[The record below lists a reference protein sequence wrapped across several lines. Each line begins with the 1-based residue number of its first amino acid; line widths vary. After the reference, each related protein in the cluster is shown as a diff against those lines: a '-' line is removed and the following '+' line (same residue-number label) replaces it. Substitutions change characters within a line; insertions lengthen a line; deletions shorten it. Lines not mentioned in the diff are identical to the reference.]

1 MAIIIGGE
9 LQYEAIMEVQRMFK
23 TVMFVLASVACWAVH
38 AQARFDFNQ
47 TPTVLPKTVVP
58 RHYALTLDLNPAQA
72 NFDGRVVIT
81 LRISQPTDRIVLHA
95 DQLTLRKA
103 WLAPALAGS
112 QARQFT
118 ALTQAKASDPPKTWT
133 LKTADGRPIATG
145 VYDMEISYS
154 GPIQKAGEGLYRADH
169 RVAGQAA
176 TMLATQ
182 LQAVNGRTLVPSFD
196 EPVFRASFDL
206 TVRAP
211 NGWQVLGNMPVQ
223 NVRSVGTQQEH
234 RFETTPPMPSYLLAL
249 AVGRFDVL
257 SSQAAGVPLR
267 IVTAP
272 GLRDQGEFAMRM
284 TEKLLPY
291 YNQYF
296 GVPYSLPKLDQLAV
310 PGTRTGAM
318 EDWGLISY
326 VEPALLF
333 DPKRSSPS
341 RQRGVFSIVAHEI
354 AHQWFGNLVSVAS
367 WEEIWLNEAFATWME
382 AKAADHFFP
391 EWQTVSSGR
400 GWIERTMER
409 DATDATRAI
418 RSGAV
423 PEERVFDVF
432 DGITY
437 SKGGAVLSM
446 IEQWVGEV
454 NFQKGLAAYMAERR
468 MKSATAGDL
477 WHHVGAAVN
486 QPVAAMAASWTD
498 QPGFPLI
505 TLDARCSN
513 GKTELQWTQQR
524 FRLLPSTTTDSPLWR
539 VPLRVARGA
548 ELHTF
553 LLEGAKGILTLP
565 GCTGEP
571 LVGNAGGRGFYR
583 VRYESEQAAALSKG
597 WNSLAAVDRS
607 VLLADSYAL
616 AQAGVQP
623 LAAHWR
629 LLAKLPQVPAD
640 GRATLYA
647 TAVNQIQALD
657 VALHGTPA
665 QAPLRQAARRL
676 LGDELARIGWQP
688 ADAKEDAEITRLR
701 PMLISGLAALGDEA
715 VIAQAK
721 QRFADALNIQA
732 GGTVHPSV
740 RAAVLAATGR
750 APSPEQ
756 TEGLWKALRA
766 AEQQEEIYTLL
777 VALAATPDAAQAR
790 RFLSVSL
797 ESWLAPNVAVE
808 LPSMLADHPRHAEMA
823 YQFTR
828 EQWQRLAARAGSGVF
843 GARQELLPDAVGGM
857 TDLAAAERMRA
868 DQARLAGPTGRVG
881 AERAAARLAVR
892 AALRQREAQNVTG
905 WALAS

>member
-1 MAIIIGGE
+1 M
-9 LQYEAIMEVQRMFK
+9 MKVQRFFRAA
-23 TVMFVLASVACWAVH
+23 VFVLAGVACWAVQ
-38 AQARFDFNQ
+38 AQARFDFSQ

-58 RHYALTLDLNPAQA
+58 RHYALTLDLDPAQPS
-72 NFDGRVVIT
+72 FDGHVVIT
-81 LRISQPTDRIVLHA
+81 LRTSQPTDRIVLHA

-103 WLAPALAGS
+103 WLAPVAAGS

-118 ALTQAKASDPPKTWT
+118 ALIQAKASDPAKTWT
-133 LKTADGRPIATG
+133 LKTADGRPVLAG
-145 VYDMEISYS
+145 VYELEISYR
-154 GPIQKAGEGLYRADH
+154 GPIQKTGEGLYRADH

-211 NGWQVLGNMPVQ
+211 KGWQVLGNMPVHS
-223 NVRSVGTQQEH
+223 VRNLGAQQEH

-267 IVTAP
+267 IVTMP
-272 GLRDQGEFAMRM
+272 GLREQGQFAMSM

-333 DPKRSSPS
+333 DPARSSPS
-341 RQRGVFSIVAHEI
+341 RQRSVFGVVAHEI

-367 WEEIWLNEAFATWME
+367 WEEIWLNEAFATWMQ

-391 EWQTVSSGR
+391 QWQTMSSGR

-423 PEERVFDVF
+423 PEDRVFDVF

-446 IEQWVGEV
+446 IEQWVGEA

-513 GKTELQWTQQR
+513 GKTEVQWTQQR

-539 VPLRVARGA
+539 VPLRVARGS
-548 ELHTF
+548 EVHTF
-553 LLEGAKGILTLP
+553 LLEGAKGMVTLP
-565 GCTGEP
+565 DCAAEP

-583 VRYESEQAAALSKG
+583 VRYASEQAAALSNA

-623 LAAHWR
+623 LAAHWS
-629 LLAKLPQVPAD
+629 LLAKLPQVPGD
-640 GRATLYA
+640 GRGTLYA
-647 TAVNQIQALD
+647 TAVSQIQALD

-665 QAPLRQAARRL
+665 QTPMRQAARRL
-676 LGDELARIGWQP
+676 LGDELVRIGWQP
-688 ADAKEDAEITRLR
+688 SGAKEDAEVTRLR
-701 PMLISGLAALGDEA
+701 PLLISGLADIGDDT

-721 QRFADALNIQA
+721 QRFTDALNIQA
-732 GGTVHPSV
+732 GGAVDPSV
-740 RAAVLAATGR
+740 RAAVLAAAGH

-756 TEGLWKALRA
+756 TEALWKALRA

-777 VALAATPDAAQAR
+777 RALAATPDAAQAR
-790 RFLSVSL
+790 RFLNASL
-797 ESWLAPNVAVE
+797 ENWLTPNVAVE
-808 LPSMLADHPRHAEMA
+808 LPSMLAGDPRHAEMA

-828 EQWQRLAARAGSGVF
+828 EQWQRLAERAGSGVF
-843 GARQELLPDAVGGM
+843 GARQELLPDAIGGM
-857 TDLAAAERMRA
+857 TDPAAAARMLA
-868 DQARLAGPTGRVG
+868 DQARLAGPTGQVG
-881 AERAAARLAVR
+881 AQRAAARLAVR
-892 AALRQREAQNVTG
+892 AALRQREGQNVKG
-905 WALAS
+905 WVLDS

>member
-1 MAIIIGGE
+1 MMKVKRFFRA
-9 LQYEAIMEVQRMFK
+9 AV
-23 TVMFVLASVACWAVH
+23 FVLAGVACWAVH
-38 AQARFDFNQ
+38 AQARFDFSR

-58 RHYALTLDLNPAQA
+58 RHYALTLDLDPAQSS
-72 NFDGRVVIT
+72 FDGHVVIT
-81 LRISQPTDRIVLHA
+81 LRLSQPTDRIVLHA
-95 DQLTLRKA
+95 DELTLRKA
-103 WLAPALAGS
+103 WLAPATRGS
-112 QARQFT
+112 ASRQFA
-118 ALTQAKASDPPKTWT
+118 ALVPAKTTTPPQTWT
-133 LKTADGRPIATG
+133 LKTADGRPVDAG
-145 VYDMEISYS
+145 VYELEISYR
-154 GPIQKAGEGLYRADH
+154 GQIQKAGEGLYRADH
-169 RVAGQAA
+169 RVAGKPA

-182 LQAVNGRTLVPSFD
+182 LQAVKGRSLLPSFD

-206 TVRAP
+206 TVRTPA
-211 NGWQVLGNMPVQ
+211 GWQVLGNMPVQ
-223 NVRSVGTQQEH
+223 NVRGIGAQQEH
-234 RFETTPPMPSYLLAL
+234 RFDTTPPMPSYLLAL

-267 IVTAP
+267 IYTAP
-272 GLRDQGEFAMRM
+272 GLREQGEFAMRM

-333 DPKRSSPS
+333 DPGRSAPS
-341 RQRGVFSIVAHEI
+341 RQRGVFGVVAHEI

-423 PEERVFDVF
+423 REDRVSDVF

-446 IEQWVGEV
+446 IEQWVGDA

-498 QPGFPLI
+498 QPGFPLV

-513 GKTELQWTQQR
+513 GKTEVQWTQQR
-524 FRLLPSTTTDSPLWR
+524 FRLLPAANPEAPLWR

-553 LLEGAKGILTLP
+553 LLDGAKGQFSLP
-565 GCTGEP
+565 GCTAQP

-583 VRYESEQAAALSKG
+583 MRYADEQAAALTKA
-597 WNSLAAVDRS
+597 WNTLAAVDRT

-616 AQAGVQP
+616 AQAGHQP
-623 LAAHWR
+623 LAAHWA
-629 LLAKLPQVPAD
+629 LMAKLPQVPAD

-647 TAVNQIQALD
+647 LATTQLQALN
-657 VALHGTPA
+657 VALHGAPA
-665 QAPLRQAARRL
+665 QAPMREAARRL

-688 ADAKEDAEITRLR
+688 VDSSEDAEVTRLR

-715 VIAQAK
+715 VVAQAK

-732 GGTVHPSV
+732 GAGKVHPSI
-740 RAAVLAATGR
+740 RSAVLVASGHQ
-750 APSPEQ
+750 PSAEH
-756 TEGLWKALRA
+756 TEALWTALRA

-777 VALAATPDAAQAR
+777 AALAATPDAQQAQR
-790 RFLSVSL
+790 LLSASL

-808 LPSMLADHPRHAEMA
+808 LPGLVARQPRHADKA
-823 YQFTR
+823 YRFTR

-843 GARQELLPDAVGGM
+843 GARQELLPDAIDAM
-857 TDLAAAERMRA
+857 TDVAAAERMRA
-868 DQARLAGPTGRVG
+868 DQARLAGPTGQVS
-881 AERAAARLAVR
+881 ADRAAARLAVR
-892 AALRQREAQNVTG
+892 AGLRQREAQNVKG
-905 WALAS
+905 WAPAS